1 MARFRKLLVALDDSE
16 SSANALRES
25 LRFARGDGSR
35 VLAVAVVPPYEG
47 DLRLVGVRSI
57 KAVLREP
64 CEKALARARQVADG
78 EIGTS
83 LWTACLEGEP
93 HEEIV
98 NLAEAEG
105 CDLIVMG
112 RGADALGRFVMG
124 SVTAR
129 VVGYSERDVLVVPE
143 GTVIGWRELLLATD
157 GSSYSQ
163 RATERAL
170 DIAKSYGGHLNIV
183 AATDLACELYAESP
197 EVGEDLIEKA
207 QGTVEE
213 GRKRADSSGVAVECH
228 VREGLAYKAI
238 IDLAKEKKIEA
249 IIMGS
254 HGRTG
259 LRRLLMGSVVEKV
272 IGHAP
277 CPVLVVKR

>member
-1 MARFRKLLVALDDSE
+1 MARFRKLLVALDNSE
-16 SSANALRES
+16 SSAHALRES

-78 EIGTS
+78 EVGTS

-112 RGADALGRFVMG
+112 RGADALDRFVMG

-129 VVGYSERDVLVVPE
+129 VVGYSERNVLVVPQ
-143 GTVIGWRELLLATD
+143 GMAIGWRELLLATD
-157 GSSYSQ
+157 GSTYSE
-163 RATERAL
+163 RATERAV
-170 DIAKSYGGHLNIV
+170 DIAKSYGGHLSMV

-207 QGTVEE
+207 RGTVEE

-228 VREGLAYKAI
+228 VREGLAYKAV

>member
-16 SSANALRES
+16 SSAHALRES
-25 LRFARGDGSR
+25 LRFARGER
-35 VLAVAVVPPYEG
+35 CPVLAAAVVPPYRG
-47 DLRLVGVRSI
+47 DLRLVGVQSI
-57 KAVLREP
+57 RAVLREP

-78 EIGTS
+78 EVGTS
-83 LWTACLEGEP
+83 LRTACLEGEP

-98 NLAEAEG
+98 SLAEAEG

-112 RGADALGRFVMG
+112 RGDDALDRFVMG
-124 SVTAR
+124 SLTAR
-129 VVGYSERDVLVVPE
+129 VIGYSERDVLVVPQ
-143 GTVIGWRELLLATD
+143 GTAIGWRELLLATD
-157 GSSYSQ
+157 GSTFSE
-163 RATERAL
+163 RATERAV
-170 DIAKSYGGHLNIV
+170 DIAKSYSGHLSIL
-183 AATDLACELYAESP
+183 AATDLACQLYAESP

-207 QGTVEE
+207 RGTVEA
-213 GRKRADSSGVAVECH
+213 GSKLADGSGVTAECH

-238 IDLAKEKKIEA
+238 IELATEKKVETV
-249 IIMGS
+249 IMGS

>member
-1 MARFRKLLVALDDSE
+1 MARFRKLLIALDDSE
-16 SSANALRES
+16 SSAHALRES

-35 VLAVAVVPPYEG
+35 VLAVAVVPPYAG

-64 CEKALARARQVADG
+64 CEKALAGARQVADG
-78 EIGTS
+78 EVGTS

-112 RGADALGRFVMG
+112 RGADALDRFVMG

-129 VVGYSERDVLVVPE
+129 VVGYSERDVLVVPQ
-143 GTVIGWRELLLATD
+143 GTAIGWRELLLATD
-157 GSSYSQ
+157 GSNYS
-163 RATERAL
+163 ERAAERAV
-170 DIAKSYGGHLNIV
+170 DIARSYGGHLSIV

-207 QGTVEE
+207 RGTVEE

>member
-1 MARFRKLLVALDDSE
+1 MAGFRKLLVALDDSE

-25 LRFARGDGSR
+25 LRFAREDGSR
-35 VLAVAVVPPYEG
+35 VLAVAVVLPYEG
-47 DLRLVGVRSI
+47 DLRLVGVRNI

-64 CEKALARARQVADG
+64 CEKALARAQHVA
-78 EIGTS
+78 EAEVGTS
-83 LWTACLEGEP
+83 LRTVCVEGEP

-98 NLAEAEG
+98 NLAEAES

-112 RGADALGRFVMG
+112 RGADALDRFVMG

-129 VVGYSERDVLVVPE
+129 VIGYSERDVLVVPQ
-143 GTVIGWRELLLATD
+143 GAAIGWRELLLATD
-157 GSSYSQ
+157 GSSYS
-163 RATERAL
+163 ERAAERAV
-170 DIAKSYGGHLNIV
+170 DIARSYGGHLSIV

-207 QGTVEE
+207 RGTVEK
-213 GRKRADSSGVAVECH
+213 GRKRSKDLGVTADCH

-238 IDLAKEKKIEA
+238 IDLAKEKKIET

-259 LRRLLMGSVVEKV
+259 LRRVLMGSVVEEV

-277 CPVLVVKR
+277 CPVLVVKG

>member
-1 MARFRKLLVALDDSE
+1 MTRFRKLLVALDDSE
-16 SSANALRES
+16 SSAHALRES

-78 EIGTS
+78 EVGTS

-112 RGADALGRFVMG
+112 RGADALDRFVMG

-129 VVGYSERDVLVVPE
+129 VVGYSERDVLVVPQ
-143 GTVIGWRELLLATD
+143 GTAIGWRELLLATD
-157 GSSYSQ
+157 GSTYSE
-163 RATERAL
+163 RATERAV
-170 DIAKSYGGHLNIV
+170 DIAKSYGGHLSIV

-197 EVGEDLIEKA
+197 EVGEDLVEKA
-207 QGTVEE
+207 RGTVEE
-213 GRKRADSSGVAVECH
+213 GRKQADSSGVAVECH

-249 IIMGS
+249 ILMGS

-272 IGHAP
+272 IGHTP

>member
-1 MARFRKLLVALDDSE
+1 MTRFRKLLVALDDSE
-16 SSANALRES
+16 SSAHALRES

-78 EIGTS
+78 EVGTS

-112 RGADALGRFVMG
+112 RGADALDRFVMG

-129 VVGYSERDVLVVPE
+129 VVGYSERDVLVVPQ
-143 GTVIGWRELLLATD
+143 GTAIGWRELLLATD
-157 GSSYSQ
+157 GSTYSE
-163 RATERAL
+163 RATERAV
-170 DIAKSYGGHLNIV
+170 DIAKSYGGHLSIV

-197 EVGEDLIEKA
+197 EVGEDLVEKA
-207 QGTVEE
+207 RGTVEE
-213 GRKRADSSGVAVECH
+213 GRKQADSSGVAVECH

-272 IGHAP
+272 IGHTP

>member
-1 MARFRKLLVALDDSE
+1 MAGFRKLLVALDDSE
-16 SSANALRES
+16 SSAHALRES

-78 EIGTS
+78 EVGTS

-112 RGADALGRFVMG
+112 RGADALDRFVMG

-129 VVGYSERDVLVVPE
+129 VVGYSERDVLVVPQ
-143 GTVIGWRELLLATD
+143 GTAIGWRELLLATD
-157 GSSYSQ
+157 GSTYSE
-163 RATERAL
+163 RATERAV
-170 DIAKSYGGHLNIV
+170 DIAKSYGGHLSIV

-207 QGTVEE
+207 RGTVEE